1 MLASILGSEPKRI
14 EVVDRRTGK
23 TFVETVFGE
32 GAMRVFYGNPAGLA
46 FTSRFLTAQWISRA
60 YGSYH
65 DKPASVKK
73 IRSFIDGLSIDV
85 NECEKPV
92 EEYTSFNDFFARK
105 LKSDRRPIA
114 SGPKSLASPADG
126 RLLIFPRIDDT
137 TVGFVKWAPIS
148 LRELFGEE
156 KDLVDTYRD
165 GSCMIVRLCPADYHR
180 FHFPVSGKAGPTRE
194 IKGRL
199 HSVSPYAL
207 EAKVPVYCMNK
218 RTACSIQS
226 PEFGKVLFMEI
237 GALLVGGIV
246 QTYTPGDVVTKGDEK
261 GYFKFGG
268 STVIVFFEKG
278 RVVFDNDLISNSA
291 QGLETLVMMGEQLGQ
306 VMLSRTN

>member
-14 EVVDRRTGK
+14 EVVNRRTGK
-23 TFVETVFGE
+23 AFVETVLGE
-32 GAMRVFYGNPAGLA
+32 DAMRVFYGNPAGLA
-46 FTSRFLTAQWISRA
+46 FTRQFLTASWISRA

-73 IRSFIDGLSIDV
+73 IRSFIDGLSIDTK
-85 NECEKPV
+85 ECEKPV

-105 LKSDRRPIA
+105 LKPGCRPVA
-114 SGPKSLASPADG
+114 TAPRLLASPADG
-126 RLLIFPRIDDT
+126 RLLVFPRIDDA
-137 TVGFVKWAPIS
+137 TVGYVKWAPIP
-148 LRELFGEE
+148 LRELFAQE
-156 KDLVDTYRD
+156 KELVDTYRD

-180 FHFPVSGKAGPTRE
+180 FHFPVSGKVGPTRE
-194 IKGRL
+194 FKGCL

-218 RTACSIQS
+218 RTACTIQS
-226 PEFGKVLFMEI
+226 PEFGKVLFMEV

-246 QTYTPGDVVTKGDEK
+246 QTYTAGDVVSKGDEK

-278 RVVFDNDLISNSA
+278 KVVFDNDLIENSA
-291 QGLETLVMMGEQLGQ
+291 EGRETLVLMGEQLGQ
-306 VMLSRTN
+306 MMLSRG